1 MLQLQTGTKAMSVGL
16 HPNTVKTDLSREFLE
31 STPKEKLFEPA
42 FAAEKLLGVLKGL
55 GGSGRGKS
63 GLG

>member
-1 MLQLQTGTKAMSVGL
+1 MSAGL
-16 HPNTVKTDLSREFLE
+16 HPDTVKTDLSREFLE